1 MKSLTALLLL
11 TPVLLL
17 AVPAAPQPVAGPG
30 SVFRA
35 VLTGPQ
41 ETPAILSEATG
52 RFRAELGDSS
62 LTYELSYSGLP
73 TQVMVA
79 HIHIG
84 QRNVAGAVAVFLC
97 GGGGRAD
104 CPSPDGTVT
113 GTITAADVLAIPAQ
127 ELDAGDFATL
137 LHAMQEGLTY
147 ANVHTIAHP
156 GGEIRGQIRP
166 ARGGAHE
173 AR

>member
-17 AVPAAPQPVAGPG
+17 AVPADPQPVAGPG

-97 GGGGRAD
+97 GGAAGRTA
-104 CPSPDGTVT
+104 PRPTV
-113 GTITAADVLAIPAQ
+113 Q
-127 ELDAGDFATL
+127 
-137 LHAMQEGLTY
+137 
-147 ANVHTIAHP
+147 
-156 GGEIRGQIRP
+156 
-166 ARGGAHE
+166 
-173 AR
+173 